1 METNGGKNHSYIAVM
16 QKFLKTAIKVKD
28 QLSDG
33 KDWIKVI
40 EDSVPN
46 LLAAKRLQNLQMLGV
61 TGAHQNPTFMLQ
73 NL

>member
-33 KDWIKVI
+33 KDWIEVI

-46 LLAAKRLQNLQMLGV
+46 LLAAKRLQNL
-61 TGAHQNPTFMLQ
+61 
-73 NL
+73 